1 MATKTELAERFWK
14 SLDSDRTVMLG
25 AEGVYPRPMTAL
37 VEDGRGPIWVF
48 TARENDL
55 AEMLES
61 GRTVDAL
68 VMLTAKDHDLFA
80 TCGGRLSM
88 DNDPEVIDR
97 LWNPFVAAWYEDGQ
111 TDPKLRL
118 LRFDPD
124 VAEIWLND
132 NSLLAGVKTLLGID
146 PKKSYTEKVKKVKL
160 KG

>member
-1 MATKTELAERFWK
+1 MTTPTELKAKFWK
-14 SLDSDRTVMLG
+14 ALGKERTALLG
-25 AEGVYPRPMTAL
+25 CDGVYPRPMTAMA
-37 VEDGRGPIWVF
+37 EDQRGPLWFF

-132 NSLLAGVKTLLGID
+132 SSLLAGVKTLLGID
-146 PKKSYTEKVKKVKL
+146 PKKSYQDDVAKVKL
-160 KG
+160 GR